1 MRRSAPAPTLRINPG
16 GVPAYAR
23 VERGS
28 AGLRLVGAPPPDG
41 FEQAPGELLRLVG
54 AAPFP
59 ADRALV
65 VAGGQLVLL
74 AGRGVAASMR
84 TPAMHLIHDRR
95 PPGLDAVAGA
105 PLANAGLLHHDA
117 GWRAVVLPSLGDI
130 VADLGPG
137 PVAVRPDG
145 RRVAAVRDGEIL
157 EQDVGA
163 EDVAARHD
171 GAPAA
176 IAYASDGSLLV
187 AAGAA
192 VGPVGTAPA
201 DGSPVT
207 ALAAAAEA
215 AAALAL
221 HADGSLSLW
230 GADGSRRAAWA
241 SPLPAVA
248 SIGLSADG
256 ELASLGSGAADP
268 AAACL
273 LRARDGALVR
283 YIHGARAIGTSPA
296 DEGLVIAGDWGTA
309 WLKAIEEES
318 A

>member
-16 GVPAYAR
+16 NVAAYAR

-28 AGLRLVGAPPPDG
+28 AGLRLVAAEPPDG
-41 FEQAPGELLRLVG
+41 AERAPGKPMSLVG

-59 ADRALV
+59 AHEAV
-65 VAGGQLVLL
+65 VIAGGQLVLL

-105 PLANAGLLHHDA
+105 PMANAGLLHHDA

-130 VADLGPG
+130 IADLGPG
-137 PVAVRPDG
+137 PVAVRADG
-145 RRVAAVRDGEIL
+145 RRVAAVRDGAIE
-157 EQDVGA
+157 ERDVGG
-163 EDVAARHD
+163 DDPAARHE

-176 IAYASDGSLLV
+176 IAYAAGGSLVV

-192 VGPVGTAPA
+192 VGPPGTAAA
-201 DGSPVT
+201 DGSPVV

-215 AAALAL
+215 PAVLAL
-221 HADGSLSLW
+221 HEDGSLSVW
-230 GADGSRRAAWA
+230 GADGSRQATWA
-241 SPLPAVA
+241 SPLPAAA

-256 ELASLGSGAADP
+256 ELAALGSGTGDP

-273 LRARDGALVR
+273 VRARDGALVR
-283 YIHGARAIGTSPA
+283 YIHGARAICTSPA
-296 DEGLVIAGDWGTA
+296 GEGIAIAGDWGTA
-309 WLKAIEEES
+309 WLEAIEEES

>member
-16 GVPAYAR
+16 NVPAYAR

-28 AGLRLVGAPPPDG
+28 AGLRLVAADPPGG
-41 FEQAPGELLRLVG
+41 FEQAPGEPLRLVG

-59 ADRALV
+59 AHEALV

-84 TPAMHLIHDRR
+84 TPQMHLIHDRR
-95 PPGLDAVAGA
+95 PPGLDGVAGA

-117 GWRAVVLPSLGDI
+117 GWRAVVLPSLGDV

-145 RRVAAVRDGEIL
+145 RRVAAVRDGAIL

-163 EDVAARHD
+163 EDVAARHE

-176 IAYASDGSLLV
+176 IAYAADGSLV
-187 AAGAA
+187 AAAGAA
-192 VGPVGTAPA
+192 AGPLGTAPA
-201 DGSPVT
+201 DGSPVV

-215 AAALAL
+215 DAILAL
-221 HADGSLSLW
+221 HEDGSLSLW

-241 SPLPAVA
+241 APLPAA

-256 ELASLGSGAADP
+256 ELASLGSGTADP

-273 LRARDGALVR
+273 VRARDGALVR

-296 DEGLVIAGDWGTA
+296 DEGVVIAGDWGTA
-309 WLKAIEEES
+309 LLKAIEEES

>member
-16 GVPAYAR
+16 GIPAYAR

-28 AGLRLVGAPPPDG
+28 AGLRLVGAEPPGG
-41 FEQAPGELLRLVG
+41 FEQAPGETMRLFG

-59 ADRALV
+59 ADQALV
-65 VAGGQLVLL
+65 IAGGELVLL
-74 AGRGVAASMR
+74 CGRGVAASMR

-95 PPGLDAVAGA
+95 PPGLDGIAGA

-157 EQDVGA
+157 EQDVGSP
-163 EDVAARHD
+163 DLAAGHD
-171 GAPAA
+171 GSPAA
-176 IAYASDGSLLV
+176 IAYASDGTLLV

-192 VGPVGTAPA
+192 VGPLGTAAA

-207 ALAAAAEA
+207 ALVAAAEA
-215 AAALAL
+215 PVALAR
-221 HADGSLSLW
+221 HEDGSLSLW
-230 GADGSRRAAWA
+230 GADGAKQASWA

-248 SIGLSADG
+248 GMGLSADG
-256 ELASLGSGAADP
+256 ELASLGSGTSDP

-273 LRARDGALVR
+273 VRARDGALVR